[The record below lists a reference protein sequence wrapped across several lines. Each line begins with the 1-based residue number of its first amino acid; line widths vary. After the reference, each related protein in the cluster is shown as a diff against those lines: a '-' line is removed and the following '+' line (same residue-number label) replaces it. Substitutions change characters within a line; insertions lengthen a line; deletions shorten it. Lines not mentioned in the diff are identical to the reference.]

1 MTADPTPLPNK
12 RLSAQ
17 SSTLLIEYMA
27 EGMKHGIE
35 LQEVFRALADDLT
48 DRRLQVVATN
58 LAEKIEA
65 GATPA
70 KAFQSLDTALPRHL
84 RRALQI
90 GAETGNLAGILT
102 GLAENEVAQKKMR
115 RAMFSVLAYPLLVLL
130 LLSLVLAI
138 LTTTVIPS
146 FAEIYED
153 FGLYLPDM
161 TEWLL
166 AVSKYF
172 PTFLSY
178 SLAVG
183 ALCVLANWVPGC
195 RRLAHWIRTTIPL
208 FGRAWLWSGHH
219 EFATFMATLTE
230 QKNTTLDALTCT
242 ADSLRDRNLARATRL
257 AYERCEQ
264 GQTLGQSLSNSLHFD
279 PTLTALV
286 RWGETNQ
293 ALPQAFRDAARTYE
307 QQIDSYIL
315 FLRRV
320 LPSLMLATVIFV
332 LFFTT
337 IALFIPLVEL
347 VNGLTY

>member
-1 MTADPTPLPNK
+1 M
-12 RLSAQ
+12 
-17 SSTLLIEYMA
+17 LIEYMA
-27 EGMKHGIE
+27 EGMKHGVE

-70 KAFQSLDTALPRHL
+70 EAFQSLDTALPRHM

-115 RAMFSVLAYPLLVLL
+115 RSMFGVLAYPLLVLF

-138 LTTTVIPS
+138 ITTTVIPA
-146 FAEIYED
+146 FAEIYTD
-153 FGLYLPDM
+153 FGFGLGLPGM
-161 TEWLL
+161 TTWLL
-166 AVSKYF
+166 AASKYY
-172 PTFLSY
+172 PTILLS

-183 ALCVLANWVPGC
+183 ALCVLANWVPSC
-195 RRLAHWIRTTIPL
+195 RRFVHWIRTTLPL
-208 FGRAWLWSGHH
+208 FGRAWLWSGQH

-230 QKNTTLDALTCT
+230 QKTTTLDALTCT

-257 AYERCEQ
+257 ACKRCQ
-264 GQTLGQSLSNSLHFD
+264 QGQSLWQALGDSIHFD

-286 RWGETNQ
+286 QSGEANQ
-293 ALPQAFRDAARTYE
+293 TLPQAFRDAARTYE

-320 LPSLMLATVIFV
+320 LPSVMLATVTFV

-347 VNGLTY
+347 VNGLM